1 MMRRSLFIF
10 AALNLTLS
18 AFAAAPN
25 AEAPVGGSFIRN
37 MDFGGE
43 PSTLHP
49 IMASDIYADDVHNY
63 IFDSLAKR
71 DPETF
76 DWKPRI
82 AEKWEISRDGKTF
95 TFYLRKN
102 LKFHDGKPLT
112 AEDVKFSYDAIFEKS
127 YGALEKIPYYEN
139 IEKIEVVDPHTVRF
153 TTKNTYFQNFNVVAS
168 YWIIP
173 KHVYGDVAKSK
184 KITREATGSGPYRLD
199 KFLRG
204 QRITLKRF
212 SDWYGFSLP
221 DWKGSHNFETIT
233 LRFISSDNLA
243 VEMAKKKEIDFQV
256 LTPEYYETKTKGPA
270 WGKSVFKYKVENNE
284 PKSFGFIGWNFRNPL
299 FQDRNVRVA
308 LAHMMNR
315 EEMNKKYRFGNSR
328 LATGP
333 FYSASE
339 YANPNVKPILFDPK
353 VAQDLLLKAGWKD
366 SDGDGLLDREIE
378 GKKADFKFTLLY
390 SNRDSEKYWTM
401 FKEDL
406 KKIGIDAEVK
416 YLEWNSF
423 IKSVDEGNFDAVAMA
438 WQNPFEWDPKQ
449 IWHSSSAV
457 PGGSNFIGYKN
468 PDLDKM
474 IDQARFEMDKSK
486 RVKLMHKIYETIAND
501 APYIWMFNDRYAF
514 YATSDRVEKPA
525 DTFKYEIGHAYWWA
539 KPKP

>member
-1 MMRRSLFIF
+1 MLRYSLFVF
-10 AALNLTLS
+10 LTLLFPIS
-18 AFAAAPN
+18 SYSAAPN
-25 AEAPVGGSFIRN
+25 AEAPVGGTFVRN

-71 DPETF
+71 DPESF
-76 DWKPRI
+76 DWKPRL

-95 TFYLRKN
+95 TFYLRKD

-127 YGALEKIPYYEN
+127 YGAIEKIPYYEN
-139 IEKIEVVDPHTVRF
+139 IEKVEVVDPNTIKF
-153 TTKNTYFQNFNVVAS
+153 TAKNTYFQNFNVVAS

-173 KHVYGDVAKSK
+173 KHIYGDVAKSK
-184 KITREATGSGPYRLD
+184 KLTKEAIGSGPYKLD
-199 KFLRG
+199 KFSKG
-204 QRITLKRF
+204 QKITLKRF

-221 DWKGSHNFETIT
+221 EWKGAYNFENVT
-233 LRFISSDNLA
+233 LRFVSSDNLA

-256 LTPEYYETKTKGPA
+256 LTPEYYETKTSSSA
-270 WGKSVFKYKVENNE
+270 WGKTIFKYKVENNE
-284 PKSFGFIGWNFRNPL
+284 PKSFGFIGWNFRNSL
-299 FQDRNVRVA
+299 FQDRNVRLA
-308 LAHMMNR
+308 LSHMMNR

-333 FYSASE
+333 FYSASD
-339 YANPNVKPILFDPK
+339 YANPNVKPIPFDSKLALELFG
-353 VAQDLLLKAGWKD
+353 KAGWKD
-366 SDGDGLLDREIE
+366 SDGNGSLDKEVE
-378 GKKADFKFTLLY
+378 GKKVDFKFTLLY
-390 SNRDSEKYWTM
+390 SNRDSEKYWAM
-401 FKEDL
+401 YRDDL
-406 KKIGIDAEVK
+406 KKIGVDAEVK

-423 IKSVDEGNFDAVAMA
+423 IKSVDDGNFEAVAMA

-449 IWHSSSAV
+449 IWHSSSAI

-468 PDLDKM
+468 PDLDKL
-474 IDQARFEMDKSK
+474 IDQARFEMDRSK
-486 RVKLMHKIYETIAND
+486 RIKLMHKIYEIIAND
-501 APYIWMFNDRYAF
+501 APYVWMFNDRYAF

-525 DTFKYEIGHAYWWA
+525 DTFKYEIGHSYWWS
-539 KPKP
+539 KKK